1 MIERAYNAKSRGG
14 LPVNLVT
21 TRMGMFPSRLEE
33 WRNARAFIEDFCR
46 GAQIPKDSGLK
57 ANLVIE
63 ELFLNTVKH
72 GHRGGSEA
80 PVWITL
86 SASGGEVSLIYE
98 DRAPPFNP
106 FALATRE
113 MLEALAET
121 RREGG
126 LGVILAHG
134 LTASADYSYVFGRNR
149 IRLTLA

>member
-1 MIERAYNAKSRGG
+1 
-14 LPVNLVT
+14 
-21 TRMGMFPSRLEE
+21 MGMFQSRPEA
-33 WRNARAFIEDFCR
+33 WRQARAFIERFC
-46 GAQIPKDSGLK
+46 KDAAIERNASLK
-57 ANLVIE
+57 ANLVVE

-72 GHRGGSEA
+72 GHRGGSDA

-86 SASGGEVSLIYE
+86 EATNGAVSLTYE

-106 FALATRE
+106 FARATRE

-134 LTASADYSYVFGRNR
+134 LTASADYAYVFGRNR
-149 IRLTLA
+149 IRLTLRH

>member
-1 MIERAYNAKSRGG
+1 
-14 LPVNLVT
+14 
-21 TRMGMFPSRLEE
+21 MGMFPSRLEE
-33 WRNARAFIEDFCR
+33 WKKARAFIEAFCA
-46 GAQIPKDSGLK
+46 GAQVERETGLK
-57 ANLVIE
+57 ANLVVE

-86 SASGGEVSLIYE
+86 EASDGEVSLTYE

-106 FALATRE
+106 FAAHTRE
-113 MLEALAET
+113 LLEALAET

-134 LTASADYSYVFGRNR
+134 LTASADYAYVFGRNR
-149 IRLTLA
+149 IRLTIA

>member
-1 MIERAYNAKSRGG
+1 
-14 LPVNLVT
+14 
-21 TRMGMFPSRLEE
+21 MFPSRMEA
-33 WRNARAFIEDFCR
+33 WKGARGFVEAFCKASE
-46 GAQIPKDSGLK
+46 IPKDSGLK
-57 ANLVIE
+57 ANLVVE

-72 GHRGGSEA
+72 GHRGGSDA
-80 PVWITL
+80 PIWITL
-86 SASGGEVSLIYE
+86 SASDGRVSLTYE

-106 FALATRE
+106 FSRATRE

-134 LTASADYSYVFGRNR
+134 LTASADYAYVFGRNR

>member
-1 MIERAYNAKSRGG
+1 MNI
-14 LPVNLVT
+14 VT
-21 TRMGMFPSRLEE
+21 TRMGMFASRLDE
-33 WRNARAFIEDFCR
+33 WKKARSFIEDFCR
-46 GAQIPKDSGLK
+46 GAQIERDTGLK

-98 DRAPPFNP
+98 DRALPFNP
-106 FALATRE
+106 FAAATRE

-134 LTASADYSYVFGRNR
+134 LTASADYAYIFGRNR
-149 IRLTLA
+149 IRLTIA

>member
-1 MIERAYNAKSRGG
+1 M
-14 LPVNLVT
+14 NLVT

-33 WRNARAFIEDFCR
+33 WKRARAFIEAFCQ
-46 GAQIPKDSGLK
+46 GAQIERETGLK
-57 ANLVIE
+57 ANLVVE

-86 SASGGEVSLIYE
+86 EASDGQVSLTYE

-106 FALATRE
+106 FAAHTRE
-113 MLEALAET
+113 LLEALAET

-134 LTASADYSYVFGRNR
+134 LTASADYAYVFGRNR
-149 IRLTLA
+149 IRLTIA

>member
-1 MIERAYNAKSRGG
+1 
-14 LPVNLVT
+14 
-21 TRMGMFPSRLEE
+21 MFTSRLDQ
-33 WRNARAFIEDFCR
+33 WKHARAFIEDFCR
-46 GAQIPKDSGLK
+46 GAAVSRVTCLK

-72 GHRGGSEA
+72 GHRGGSDA

-86 SASGGEVSLIYE
+86 TAEGESVSLVYE

-106 FALATRE
+106 FASATRE

-126 LGVILAHG
+126 LGVLLAHG
-134 LTASADYSYVFGRNR
+134 LTRSTDYSYVFGRNR
-149 IRLTLA
+149 IQLMLA

>member
-1 MIERAYNAKSRGG
+1 
-14 LPVNLVT
+14 
-21 TRMGMFPSRLEE
+21 MFTSRLDQ
-33 WRNARAFIEDFCR
+33 WKHARGFIEDFCR
-46 GAQIPKDSGLK
+46 LARVERDSCLK

-72 GHRGGSEA
+72 GHRGGSDA

-86 SASGGEVSLIYE
+86 SAEGERVSLTYE

-106 FALATRE
+106 FASATRE

-126 LGVILAHG
+126 LGVLLAHG
-134 LTASADYSYVFGRNR
+134 LTATTDYSYLFGRNR
-149 IRLTLA
+149 IQLTLS

>member
-1 MIERAYNAKSRGG
+1 
-14 LPVNLVT
+14 
-21 TRMGMFPSRLEE
+21 MGMFASRMEE
-33 WRNARAFIEDFCR
+33 LRSARAFIEDFCE
-46 GAQIPKDSGLK
+46 GAQVARDSRLK

-63 ELFLNTVKH
+63 ELFINTVKH
-72 GHRGGSEA
+72 GNRGGSEA

-86 SASGGEVSLIYE
+86 SASGGEVSLTYE

-106 FALATRE
+106 FAAATRE
-113 MLEALAET
+113 LLEALAET

-134 LTASADYSYVFGRNR
+134 LTATADYSYIFGRNR

>member
-1 MIERAYNAKSRGG
+1 
-14 LPVNLVT
+14 VNIVT
-21 TRMGMFPSRLEE
+21 TRMGMFQSRLEE
-33 WRNARAFIEDFCR
+33 WKHARAFIEDFCR
-46 GAQIPKDSGLK
+46 GAQIARDSGLK

-106 FALATRE
+106 FAAATRE

-134 LTASADYSYVFGRNR
+134 LTATADYSYIFGRNR

>member
-1 MIERAYNAKSRGG
+1 M
-14 LPVNLVT
+14 NLVT
-21 TRMGMFPSRLEE
+21 TRMGMFQSRLEE
-33 WRNARAFIEDFCR
+33 WKKARAFIESFCR
-46 GAQIPKDSGLK
+46 GAGLPKDHGLK

-86 SASGGEVSLIYE
+86 SASGGEISLIYE

-106 FALATRE
+106 FAAATRE

-134 LTASADYSYVFGRNR
+134 LTATADYSYIFGRNR
-149 IRLTLA
+149 IRLTLN